1 MKDRV
6 SQFWTRMDRWG
17 ERLSQKELRIP
28 VDLTVGVVFFLFA
41 LAILLVMPQ
50 QVAISEKDT
59 VDGRA
64 FPTLLMVVMML
75 CCAALVVKELYKLA
89 TKQPMSW
96 KVINLNTELKALVV
110 LAILVVSYL
119 LSRATD
125 LFVVGAIF
133 CCLGFLVYFRLFL
146 PVTYTMTAI
155 PGMMFLLGIYCAGG
169 YGGSVSAILINTPG
183 TPHAAATMLDGHPL
197 SQQGRT
203 KAALKI
209 ALYASTFGGV
219 FSALMLLFL
228 GPQVAKVA
236 AQLGTAEYFMV
247 CVFGLTISACWWASS
262 RAPAPPRP
270 PGSATTRP
278 RTCPSTPRSSDTA
291 PWRAWPPPSRPTT
304 PSPVPP
310 SSPCSPWASPATVP
324 WPSCSPP

>member
-1 MKDRV
+1 MAYQSAAEAAQAVAKGETQFAV
-6 SQFWTRMDRWG
+6 SHQSQIQETYQQGSVTVVCAFNEGPIENGPFAGVEGVG
-17 ERLSQKELRIP
+17 EYGYPYFRNRCFIMARAGTDEE
-28 VDLTVGVVFFLFA
+28 TVA
-41 LAILLVMPQ
+41 
-50 QVAISEKDT
+50 
-59 VDGRA
+59 
-64 FPTLLMVVMML
+64 
-75 CCAALVVKELYKLA
+75 
-89 TKQPMSW
+89 
-96 KVINLNTELKALVV
+96 ELKALVI

-304 PSPVPP
+304 PSPAPP